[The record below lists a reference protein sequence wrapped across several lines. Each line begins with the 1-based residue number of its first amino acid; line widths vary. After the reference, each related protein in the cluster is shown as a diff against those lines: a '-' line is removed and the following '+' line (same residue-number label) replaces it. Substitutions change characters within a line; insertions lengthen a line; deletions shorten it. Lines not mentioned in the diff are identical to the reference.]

1 MAGSTFGNLF
11 RITTWGESHGAGI
24 GVVIDGCPAGLSLC
38 EEDIQV
44 YLDRRKP
51 GQTKFATSR
60 KESDTCKILS
70 GVFGGK
76 TTGTSIMVM
85 VENTSQRSQDYNDI
99 ASYYR
104 PGHADYTYD
113 MKYGFRDYRGGGRS
127 SGRETI
133 GRVIAGAIAAKALK
147 EMHIEVLA
155 FTQSIGP
162 ISAKQFCPEDCKKN
176 PFFMPDQQ
184 SALLVQGYMEELM
197 ARKDSA
203 GGIISCIISG
213 VPVGLGEPVFD
224 KLDAELSKAVM
235 SIGAIKGIEFGA
247 GFAVSQM
254 TGSQNNDAFI
264 SDGEGR
270 SIHISKRTNHSG
282 GVLGGMSDGSAIIFN
297 AAVKPTPS
305 IAAKQDTVTQS
316 GEEIEVEIHGRHDPL
331 VVPRAVVV
339 VECMAAITVF
349 DMLLRNMTVRMD
361 NLKKVYFDL

>member
-1 MAGSTFGNLF
+1 
-11 RITTWGESHGAGI
+11 
-24 GVVIDGCPAGLSLC
+24 
-38 EEDIQV
+38 
-44 YLDRRKP
+44 
-51 GQTKFATSR
+51 
-60 KESDTCKILS
+60 
-70 GVFGGK
+70 
-76 TTGTSIMVM
+76 
-85 VENTSQRSQDYNDI
+85 
-99 ASYYR
+99 
-104 PGHADYTYD
+104 
-113 MKYGFRDYRGGGRS
+113 
-127 SGRETI
+127 
-133 GRVIAGAIAAKALK
+133 
-147 EMHIEVLA
+147 MHIEVSA

-247 GFAVSQM
+247 GFAASQM

-305 IAAKQDTVTQS
+305 IAA
-316 GEEIEVEIHGRHDPL
+316 IHGRHDPL

-339 VECMAAITVF
+339 VECMAAITIF